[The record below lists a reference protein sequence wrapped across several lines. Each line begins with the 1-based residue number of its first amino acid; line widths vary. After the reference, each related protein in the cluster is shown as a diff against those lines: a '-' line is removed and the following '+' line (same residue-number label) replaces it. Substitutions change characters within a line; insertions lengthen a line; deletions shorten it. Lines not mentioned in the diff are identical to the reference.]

1 MSVYSTDMT
10 NSQVPK
16 KTETERK
23 RFYLSAFDKLSAIYL
38 LSAIYSLSVYF
49 YEVIIRVGNRI
60 INVFWNCRMDMF

>member
-23 RFYLSAFDKLSAIYL
+23 RFYLSAFDKLSAIYFFNFE
-38 LSAIYSLSVYF
+38 IYSSLNIIESSCYRNF
-49 YEVIIRVGNRI
+49 YVGFYLFIIFI
-60 INVFWNCRMDMF
+60 L